1 LTQTGPRAPARYIAV
16 EGVIGVGKTSL
27 AKLLAERLD
36 ARLILEQPEENPF
49 LEDFYKDPR
58 RYAFQTQMFFLVS
71 RYQELKE
78 KTQPDLFHEGIV
90 SDYLFQKDRIF
101 ANINL
106 SDRELHLYDQV
117 APLLEREL
125 VPPDLVVYLQ
135 GSPEVLLER
144 IRQRG
149 RAYERLM
156 EPKYIGSL
164 VEAYNYFFF
173 HFREAP
179 LLVVNTNEMNFVHRR
194 QDLEDLIARVETHRE
209 GIAYVSPSAK
219 AEESA

>member
-1 LTQTGPRAPARYIAV
+1 MPARYIAV
-16 EGVIGVGKTSL
+16 EGVIGVGKSSL
-27 AKLLAERLD
+27 AKLLAERLH
-36 ARLILEQPEENPF
+36 AKLIVEQPEENPF
-49 LEDFYKDPR
+49 LEDFYKDSR

-71 RYQELKE
+71 RYQQLQEQ
-78 KTQPDLFHEGIV
+78 TQPDLFHEGIV

-135 GSPEVLLER
+135 ASPDVLLDR

-156 EPKYIGSL
+156 EPKYIGKL

-173 HFREAP
+173 HYREAP

-194 QDLEDLIARVETHRE
+194 QDLEELISRVETHRE
-209 GIAYVSPSAK
+209 GMAYVSPSAK
-219 AEESA
+219 AEEKA

>member
-1 LTQTGPRAPARYIAV
+1 M
-16 EGVIGVGKTSL
+16 IGVGKTSL
-27 AKLLAERLD
+27 ARLLAERLH
-36 ARLILEQPEENPF
+36 ARLLLEEPEENPF

-78 KTQPDLFHEGIV
+78 HTQPDLFHEGIV

-101 ANINL
+101 ANLNL

-125 VPPDLVVYLQ
+125 TPPDLVVYLQ

-156 EPKYIGSL
+156 EPKYIGTL

-179 LLVVNTNEMNFVHRR
+179 LLVVNTNEMNFIHRR

>member
-1 LTQTGPRAPARYIAV
+1 VPARYIAV

-36 ARLILEQPEENPF
+36 ARLILEEPEANPF
-49 LEDFYKDPR
+49 LEDFYKEPA

-71 RYQELKE
+71 RYQELRE

-117 APLLEREL
+117 APLLERDL
-125 VPPDLVVYLQ
+125 VAPDLVVYLQ
-135 GSPEVLLER
+135 AGPDVLLDR

-156 EPKYIGSL
+156 EPKYIRSL

-194 QDLEDLIARVETHRE
+194 QDLEDLVSRIETHQE
-209 GIAYVSPSAK
+209 GMAYVSPSSK
-219 AEESA
+219 SEEQS

>member
-1 LTQTGPRAPARYIAV
+1 
-16 EGVIGVGKTSL
+16 
-27 AKLLAERLD
+27 
-36 ARLILEQPEENPF
+36 
-49 LEDFYKDPR
+49 
-58 RYAFQTQMFFLVS
+58 M
-71 RYQELKE
+71 
-78 KTQPDLFHEGIV
+78 

-117 APLLEREL
+117 APLLERDL
-125 VPPDLVVYLQ
+125 TVPDLVVYLQ
-135 GSPEVLLER
+135 AGPEVLLER

-156 EPKYIGSL
+156 EPKYIRTL

-194 QDLEDLIARVETHRE
+194 QDLEDLVARIETHRE
-209 GIAYVSPSAK
+209 GMAYVSPSSK
-219 AEESA
+219 AEERS